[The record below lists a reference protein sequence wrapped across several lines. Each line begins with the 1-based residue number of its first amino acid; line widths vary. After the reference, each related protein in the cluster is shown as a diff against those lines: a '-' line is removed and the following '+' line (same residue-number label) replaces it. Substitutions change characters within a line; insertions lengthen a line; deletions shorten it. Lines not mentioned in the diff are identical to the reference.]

1 MVRELKERDI
11 AILTK
16 LAPEFSGEACS
27 SSGVPYR
34 SIIPPVANHYAVSAD
49 DFRERIHRLTPEEL
63 TYLIELIQ
71 SGEESL
77 HCLSGEYFDILY
89 ARVTELIS
97 MRDAHLIASVYAEQS
112 EL

>member
-11 AILTK
+11 AILIK

-27 SSGVPYR
+27 SSGVQYR

-63 TYLIELIQ
+63 TYLITLIQ